1 MMVAILT
8 AVLVGINVLQ
18 LPAVDNA
25 KYTIVVQNGQ
35 IVRMNTREGTFERC
49 DAELKCV
56 EVAQDK

>member
-1 MMVAILT
+1 MLT
-8 AVLVGINVLQ
+8 VLTVVLVGINALQ
-18 LPAVDNA
+18 LPAVDNS
-25 KYTIVVQNGQ
+25 KYTMVVQNGQ